1 MGEIVCELK
10 NVCKSYKNRKI
21 LNNIN
26 ILLEKGNIYGFIGR
40 NGAGKT
46 TAMKIISGLSFADK
60 GELSVFG
67 VHDLKSLEQVRRK
80 IGCMIEN
87 PALYP
92 EMTAREN
99 LKALCYLY
107 GIDYKNRMEEIL
119 ALVGLQ
125 STENKKVKHF
135 SLGMRQRLG
144 IGMALINEPALLI
157 LDEPINGLD
166 PDGIV
171 EIRALIQKINQNKEV
186 TLLISSHILSEIY
199 LMVDHYILI
208 NNGVIMEQ
216 LSQMELESKCQKYI
230 LIKNGNLQVIKET
243 LRSKLKTENFKVM
256 SDGSVRVYDYID
268 NILLVMNAFYNTGID
283 TNGISAA
290 EDSLEEYFFKRI
302 G

>member
-67 VHDLKSLEQVRRK
+67 VHDLKNLEQVRRK

-171 EIRALIQKINQNKEV
+171 EMRELIQKINQNKEV
-186 TLLISSHILSEIY
+186 TILISSHILSEIY

-230 LIKNGNLQVIKET
+230 IIKNGNLQVIKET
-243 LRSKLKTENFKVM
+243 LRGKLKTENFKVM

>member
-67 VHDLKSLEQVRRK
+67 VHDLKNLEQVRRK

>member
-171 EIRALIQKINQNKEV
+171 EMRALIQKINQNKEV